1 MNFVVTRV
9 STFHY
14 SFCAGQKQLK
24 LLGREVNT
32 IYSSPLTA
40 AENPIA
46 RELSS

>member
-9 STFHY
+9 SSFHY
-14 SFCAGQKQLK
+14 SFCAGQRQLE
-24 LLGREVNT
+24 LLGSEVNM

-40 AENPIA
+40 AENPTA